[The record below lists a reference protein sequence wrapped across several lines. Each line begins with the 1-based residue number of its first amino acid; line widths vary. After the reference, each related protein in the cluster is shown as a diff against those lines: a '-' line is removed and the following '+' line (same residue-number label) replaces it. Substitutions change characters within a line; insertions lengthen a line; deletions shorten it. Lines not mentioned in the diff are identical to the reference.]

1 MFVLEHHFD
10 GAIFHLFSTSFNDS
24 CAGSYKGQD
33 GHLKVTPMMSATSQG
48 AGFGE
53 SELSMEKVWKKCV
66 LRKSESVV
74 KVLPGF
80 QKFAAKC
87 GHAKKV
93 LPQSSQS
100 EHL

>member
-1 MFVLEHHFD
+1 MDTEEQEAKPSEGEAGLLPNPSGASGAED
-10 GAIFHLFSTSFNDS
+10 GDT
-24 CAGSYKGQD
+24 GM
-33 GHLKVTPMMSATSQG
+33 VMMSATSQG
-48 AGFGE
+48 ARFGE

-80 QKFAAKC
+80 QEFAAKC

-93 LPQSSQS
+93 LP
-100 EHL
+100 